1 MNTSVLDVGSIWL
14 ASTGRWRLCV
24 AYFFYNIA
32 DVMFTVVRE
41 TDLRLHVS
49 KARYDKG
56 QNKHGGGIK

>member
-1 MNTSVLDVGSIWL
+1 MSEVFGWHPQADG
-14 ASTGRWRLCV
+14 GCV
-24 AYFFYNIA
+24 MLFFFYNIA